1 MKEYIRHTRG
11 RMFDNPLLETFS
23 KVHPATPFVFYIPLC
38 SAVMFYALSN
48 SITTWVMSVLFFP
61 LGWLTWQLME
71 YFIHKGVF
79 HYEGRFPGVA
89 QIRDTHTYHHKY
101 PDDDGRLVMPLGA
114 SIPLAAVIAGLLWL
128 LQVPSAT
135 VPYWVGLV
143 CGYMWYDFMHW
154 SQHFRK
160 PLTSWGKKLRSHH
173 MAHHFADSTMNYGI
187 SHRWID
193 RVLGTM
199 KVRSAAE
206 DKD

>member
-1 MKEYIRHTRG
+1 MKDYIRHTRG

-23 KVHPATPFVFYIPLC
+23 KVHPATPFVFYIPVC
-38 SAVMFYALSN
+38 TAVMFYALSN
-48 SITTWVMSVLFFP
+48 ALTTWVMSLVFFP
-61 LGWLTWQLME
+61 LGWFTWQLME

-79 HYEGRFPGVA
+79 HYEGNFPGVA

-114 SIPLAAVIAGLLWL
+114 SIPLAAVIAGLLWIPH
-128 LQVPSAT
+128 VPSAT

-173 MAHHFADSTMNYGI
+173 MAHHFADPEMNYGI

-193 RVLGTM
+193 RLLGTM
-199 KVRSAAE
+199 KVRTPAE

>member
-23 KVHPATPFVFYIPLC
+23 KVHPATPFVFYIPLVAATLYY
-38 SAVMFYALSN
+38 SLSN
-48 SITTWVMSVLFFP
+48 AITTWVMVVLFYP

-71 YFIHKGVF
+71 YFIHKIVF
-79 HYEGRFPGVA
+79 HFEGEAPFVSWV
-89 QIRDTHTYHHKY
+89 RDTHSYHHKY

-128 LQVPSAT
+128 PHVPSAT
-135 VPYWVGLV
+135 VPFWAGLV

-154 SQHFRK
+154 STHFRK
-160 PLTSWGKKLRSHH
+160 PLTGWGRRLRSHH
-173 MAHHFADSTMNYGI
+173 MAHHFADTTMNYGI

-193 RVLGTM
+193 QVLGTL
-199 KVRSAAE
+199 KTRAPGE
-206 DKD
+206 QD

>member
-1 MKEYIRHTRG
+1 MKDYIRHTRG
-11 RMFDNPLLETFS
+11 LMFDNPLLETFS
-23 KVHPATPFVFYIPLC
+23 KVHPATPFVFYIPVC
-38 SAVMFYALSN
+38 TAVMFYALSN
-48 SITTWVMSVLFFP
+48 ALTTWVMSLVFFP
-61 LGWLTWQLME
+61 LGWFTWQLME

-79 HYEGRFPGVA
+79 HYEGNFPGVA

-114 SIPLAAVIAGLLWL
+114 SIPLAAVIAGLLWIPH
-128 LQVPSAT
+128 VPSAT

-173 MAHHFADSTMNYGI
+173 MAHHFADPEMNYGI

-193 RVLGTM
+193 RLLGTM
-199 KVRSAAE
+199 KVRTPAE